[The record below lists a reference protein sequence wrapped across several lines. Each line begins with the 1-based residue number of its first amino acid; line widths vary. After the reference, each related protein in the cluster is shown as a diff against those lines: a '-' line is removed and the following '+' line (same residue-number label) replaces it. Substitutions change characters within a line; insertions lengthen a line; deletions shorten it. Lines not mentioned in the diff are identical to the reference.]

1 VYRPTISPY
10 IVQLQEVARDLQR
23 TSCGPLAPGGG
34 WRSYNGASSGWAQ
47 PDDSPAGAFEKRS
60 AGWDGS
66 TEDLRSG
73 SGFSPARVTASR
85 GGLMFD
91 ENSDI
96 DDLVCRTG
104 ARPICGEG
112 WLR

>member
-1 VYRPTISPY
+1 MILPY
-10 IVQLQEVARDLQR
+10 IAQSQAVVDVLRR
-23 TSCGPLAPGGG
+23 PIIRPLAPGGG
-34 WRSYNGASSGWAQ
+34 WRSYNGASTGWAQ
-47 PDDSPAGAFEKRS
+47 PGDSPAGDFARRS
-60 AGWDGS
+60 AGWVGS
-66 TEDLRSG
+66 TEMSG
-73 SGFSPARVTASR
+73 VVQGSPPARVTASR

-112 WLR
+112 WLG